1 MHQAFADSA
10 VSQPCAGRQWGQSH
24 CNRSTAPHWCQG
36 IPAQGLGSAPDDGHR
51 CPAGPLP
58 CGRSDE

>member
-1 MHQAFADSA
+1 MQQAFADSTL
-10 VSQPCAGRQWGQSH
+10 SQPCAGQRWGQSH
-24 CNRSTAPHWCQG
+24 YNQSTTPSWCQD

-51 CPAGPLP
+51 YPAWPLP